1 MIWDFQNKVMASKT
15 QIEPDKYLIFT
26 LGEEDFAFEIS
37 EVREV
42 LEYRPITRV
51 PHMPDFV
58 LGGINLRGNVLP
70 VIDLRLKLGMG
81 PAERTVDTCIVI
93 TDVYLEGELT
103 PVGALVDAIKEVVS
117 IDPDQISQKP
127 DMGTGIKSEY
137 VGAIAQTADAEFVI
151 ILDRNVVSHLE

>member
-1 MIWDFQNKVMASKT
+1 MTSET
-15 QIEPDKYLIFT
+15 DKYLIFT
-26 LGEEDFAFEIS
+26 LGGEDFALEIS

-42 LEYRPITRV
+42 IEHRAITRV

-58 LGGINLRGNVLP
+58 LGAINLRGDVVP

-81 PAERTVDTCIVI
+81 AVQRTADTCIVI

-103 PVGALVDAIKEVVS
+103 QVGALVDAIKEVMSV
-117 IDPDQISQKP
+117 DPNQLAQKP

-137 VGAIAQTADAEFVI
+137 VRAVAKMPDDEFII

>member
-1 MIWDFQNKVMASKT
+1 MVMTSET
-15 QIEPDKYLIFT
+15 IIEVDKYLIFT
-26 LGEEDFAFEIS
+26 LGGEDFALEIS

-70 VIDLRLKLGMG
+70 VIDLRLKLGMDAVG
-81 PAERTVDTCIVI
+81 RTADTCIVI
-93 TDVYLEGELT
+93 TDVYLERELT

-117 IDPDQISQKP
+117 IAPDQISQKP

-137 VGAIAQTADAEFVI
+137 VRAIAQVSEAEFII